1 MILLRASV
9 RHLARHPWQAALS
22 VLGIALGVAVV
33 VSVDLVSVSARR
45 AFALSAEGVTGRAT
59 HQVVGGSAG
68 VDERVIPRLTRE
80 VGVHPVAPVVE
91 AWVGVE
97 GAPGRA
103 LQLLGIDPFSEAP
116 FRPYLGNGGH
126 GGRRGRGAGAGTRAL
141 GTLVTEPGAV
151 LVSRETA
158 AELRVGVSGILV
170 LRVSGRSRPVRVL
183 GLIEPEDA
191 RSEQALRGLVVA
203 DLTTAQEVL
212 DQPGRLSRVDLIL
225 PGGPRGEE
233 VLTRV
238 RAVLPPGVQVVPA
251 AARSEFVGEL
261 THAFDVNLT
270 ALSLLALMVGL
281 FLAYNTMTFS
291 VVQRRATIGM
301 LRALGVTRAEIVATV
316 LAEALFLGLAATAL
330 GLGAGVGLAGGLITL
345 VTRTINDLYF
355 VVVVRDLA
363 VSPAV
368 LAKGAALGI
377 GATLLAALVPAAE
390 ASAAPPGAAIQRIVL
405 EARARRMAPRAA
417 LAGLAV
423 LAAGALLV
431 AGAGRSLAWSYAGL
445 FAMILGAA
453 LLTPF
458 AMIGAAR
465 AASLPL
471 GRLLGLP
478 GRMAARGVVAKLSRT
493 GVAVAAL
500 MVAVAAT
507 VGVGVMIR
515 SFRATVVRWLE
526 TSLVADVYVSAP
538 TLRAGRG
545 GESTL
550 DPAVIARLRDAPG
563 VQAVGTYRGVRVAS
577 AFGPTQLVAL
587 GVGPG
592 SYRQFRFLAGSP
604 DTVWPAFQDGGA
616 AIISEPYAYRHG
628 LVVGSAL
635 RLHTD
640 RGERVFPVAGVFA
653 DYGSDQGVVMVSRR
667 TYEASWEDRGV
678 SSLGLVLAPGTDARA
693 TVESL
698 RVRAGPGQDLLIRSN
713 RALREASLEIFDRT
727 FAITAVLR
735 VLATG
740 VAVIGVLSALM
751 ALQLE
756 RARELGVLRAQGL
769 TPREVWRLMLAESG
783 LLGGIAG
790 VLAVPVGIGLAL
802 VLIRVINRRAF
813 GWSIETTVPADV
825 LLQAVGLAVLAALVA
840 GAYPAW
846 RMARTPPAPA
856 LREE

>member
-1 MILLRASV
+1 M
-9 RHLARHPWQAALS
+9 
-22 VLGIALGVAVV
+22 
-33 VSVDLVSVSARR
+33 
-45 AFALSAEGVTGRAT
+45 
-59 HQVVGGSAG
+59 
-68 VDERVIPRLTRE
+68 
-80 VGVHPVAPVVE
+80 
-91 AWVGVE
+91 
-97 GAPGRA
+97 
-103 LQLLGIDPFSEAP
+103 
-116 FRPYLGNGGH
+116 
-126 GGRRGRGAGAGTRAL
+126 
-141 GTLVTEPGAV
+141 
-151 LVSRETA
+151 
-158 AELRVGVSGILV
+158 
-170 LRVSGRSRPVRVL
+170 
-183 GLIEPEDA
+183 
-191 RSEQALRGLVVA
+191 
-203 DLTTAQEVL
+203 
-212 DQPGRLSRVDLIL
+212 
-225 PGGPRGEE
+225 
-233 VLTRV
+233 
-238 RAVLPPGVQVVPA
+238 
-251 AARSEFVGEL
+251 
-261 THAFDVNLT
+261 
-270 ALSLLALMVGL
+270 
-281 FLAYNTMTFS
+281 
-291 VVQRRATIGM
+291 
-301 LRALGVTRAEIVATV
+301 
-316 LAEALFLGLAATAL
+316 
-330 GLGAGVGLAGGLITL
+330 GLAGGLVTL

-355 VVVVRDLA
+355 VVVVRELA

-377 GATLLAALVPAAE
+377 GATFLAALVPAGE
-390 ASAAPPGAAIQRIVL
+390 ASAAPPGAAIRRNVL
-405 EARARRMAPRAA
+405 EARARRVAPRAA

-431 AGAGRSLAWSYAGL
+431 ASAGRSLAWSYAGL

-458 AMIGAAR
+458 AVIGAAR
-465 AASLPL
+465 AAGPGL

-545 GESTL
+545 GDSTL
-550 DPAVIARLRDAPG
+550 DPAVIARLREAPG

-577 AFGPTQLVAL
+577 ALGPTQLVA
-587 GVGPG
+587 VGIGPDT
-592 SYRQFRFLAGSP
+592 YRQFRLLAGSP
-604 DTVWPAFQDGGA
+604 GEVWPAFQDGGA
-616 AIISEPYAYRHG
+616 VIVSEPYAYRHG
-628 LVVGSAL
+628 LAVGSAL

-640 RGERVFPVAGVFA
+640 HGERVFPVAGVFA
-653 DYGSDQGVVMVSRR
+653 DYGSDQGVVMMSRR

-678 SSLGLVLAPGTDARA
+678 SSLGLVLAPGADPQATAEILRA
-693 TVESL
+693 
-698 RVRAGPGQDLLIRSN
+698 RAGPGQDLMIRSN

-840 GAYPAW
+840 GAYPGLAHGADA
-846 RMARTPPAPA
+846 ARAGAPGGVTGREATRRPGAGLLLGVLATVAVAGRRPGARHPPGRRRVAAAEPRRDAVRGRGARGDEHRGLRAGPRPASLRVSGGPRPAPGVSHGVVVLDREPPRRGGRGRPAFRIPADVLPHGARPGGGAAA
-856 LREE
+856 LGLGRARRVHGAPRGDRRGCGPVPRA

>member
-1 MILLRASV
+1 M
-9 RHLARHPWQAALS
+9 
-22 VLGIALGVAVV
+22 
-33 VSVDLVSVSARR
+33 
-45 AFALSAEGVTGRAT
+45 
-59 HQVVGGSAG
+59 
-68 VDERVIPRLTRE
+68 
-80 VGVHPVAPVVE
+80 
-91 AWVGVE
+91 
-97 GAPGRA
+97 
-103 LQLLGIDPFSEAP
+103 
-116 FRPYLGNGGH
+116 
-126 GGRRGRGAGAGTRAL
+126 L

-158 AELRVGVSGILV
+158 ADLGVGVSGTLV
-170 LRVSGRSRPVRVL
+170 LRVSGRSRPVRVA
-183 GLIEPEDA
+183 GLIEPMDS

-212 DQPGRLSRVDLIL
+212 GQQGRLSRVDLIV
-225 PGGPRGEE
+225 PEGPRGEE
-233 VLTRV
+233 ALARI
-238 RAVLPPGVQVVPA
+238 RATLMPGMEVVPA

-261 THAFDVNLT
+261 TRAFDVNLT

-291 VVQRRATIGM
+291 VVQRRATLGM

-316 LAEALFLGLAATAL
+316 LAEALLFGVAATVL
-330 GLGAGVGLAGGLITL
+330 GLGLGVGLAGGLVTL

-355 VVVVRDLA
+355 VVVVRELA

-390 ASAAPPGAAIQRIVL
+390 ASAAPPGAAIRRIVL
-405 EARARRMAPRAA
+405 EARARRTAPRAA
-417 LAGLAV
+417 LAGLGV
-423 LAAGALLV
+423 LSAGALLV
-431 AGAGRSLAWSYAGL
+431 AAADRSLGWSYAGL

-453 LLTPF
+453 LLTPL
-458 AMIGAAR
+458 AMIGVAR
-465 AASLPL
+465 AAGPGF

-478 GRMAARGVVAKLSRT
+478 GRMAARSVVAKLSRT

-500 MVAVAAT
+500 MVAVSAT

-538 TLRAGRG
+538 TTGAGRG

-550 DPAVIARLRDAPG
+550 DPTVIARLRDAPG
-563 VQAVGTYRGVRVAS
+563 IRSVGTYRGVRVAS
-577 AFGPTQLVAL
+577 ALGPTQLVAL
-587 GVGPG
+587 GIGPD
-592 SYRQFRFLAGSP
+592 SYRQFRFLAGFP
-604 DTVWPAFQDGGA
+604 GEVWPAFQDGGA
-616 AIISEPYAYRHG
+616 VIVSEPYAYRHTLG
-628 LVVGSAL
+628 VGDVVRL
-635 RLHTD
+635 RTD
-640 RGERVFPVAGVFA
+640 RGERAFPVAGVFA
-653 DYGSDQGVVMVSRR
+653 DYGSDRGVVMVSRR

-678 SSLGLVLAPGTDARA
+678 SSLGLVLAPGTDPQAAVEALRA
-693 TVESL
+693 
-698 RVRAGPGQDLLIRSN
+698 RAGPGQDLLIRSN

-727 FAITAVLR
+727 FAITSVLR

-751 ALQLE
+751 ALHLE

-769 TPREVWRLMLAESG
+769 TPREVWRLMLAESA

-790 VLAVPVGIGLAL
+790 LLAIPVGIGLAQ

-825 LLQAVGLAVLAALVA
+825 LLQAVGLAVLAALAA

-846 RMARTPPAPA
+846 RMTRTPPAPA